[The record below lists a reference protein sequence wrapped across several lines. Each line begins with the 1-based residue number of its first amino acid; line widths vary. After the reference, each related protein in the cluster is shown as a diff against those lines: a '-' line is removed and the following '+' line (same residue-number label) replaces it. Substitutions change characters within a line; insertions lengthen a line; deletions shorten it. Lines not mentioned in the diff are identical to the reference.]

1 MNLNYEKIKSFMGIY
16 DSYQDETIIPIIDE
30 VAQFMVEAG
39 VNEEIVQADTT
50 CGVIARGT
58 MDLWNYGSGQVT
70 FSPIFNSRV
79 TQLSLKRVKENG

>member
-39 VNEEIVQADTT
+39 VNEEIMVQD
-50 CGVIARGT
+50 R
-58 MDLWNYGSGQVT
+58 
-70 FSPIFNSRV
+70 
-79 TQLSLKRVKENG
+79 